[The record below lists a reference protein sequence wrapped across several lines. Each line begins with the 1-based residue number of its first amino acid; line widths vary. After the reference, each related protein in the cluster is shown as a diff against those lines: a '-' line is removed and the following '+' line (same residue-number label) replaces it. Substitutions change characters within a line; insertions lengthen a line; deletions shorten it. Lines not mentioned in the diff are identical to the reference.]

1 MVPQRRGRFFEPS
14 RITNTDNEKRRPS
27 GRRFCCAGTCAG
39 GASSGIVKPP
49 AVSGFGA
56 PGARGFFCFF
66 IFATPFHR
74 YHRR

>member
-1 MVPQRRGRFFEPS
+1 MFPQRRGRFFEPS
-14 RITNTDNEKRRPS
+14 RITNTDTEKRRPS
-27 GRRFCCAGTCAG
+27 GRRFCCAGIRAG

-49 AVSGFGA
+49 AGFGA
-56 PGARGFFCFF
+56 PTAGGFFCFF